1 MAGSCVGAEDCDPPI
16 VCVLGPTASG
26 KTALSLDLAETL
38 GGEIVV
44 MDSAQVYAGLPIGT
58 AKPRADEVAR
68 VPHHLLGV
76 LPWSDVCTAARWADM
91 ARPIL
96 RDIARRGRVPIIC
109 GGTFLYLRALREGLH
124 ALPATDPLIRATLE
138 AWADQDGVAALH
150 AELAAADPQTAQH
163 IHPHDRQRTVRA
175 LEILRQTGRGREAHF
190 GDPTS
195 VPWKGP
201 MLLLAL
207 LPTSRDTLRERIA
220 RRFRQMLDEGLWR
233 EVEAARASPAFDPG
247 LPVMKAVGY
256 RQLFAALDGQYT
268 ADEAIERAIIATR
281 QYAKR
286 QLTWLRRLPD
296 VQWLD
301 SDAAGLTNA
310 ALECIA
316 DWQARSCAA
325 PRGQ

>member
-1 MAGSCVGAEDCDPPI
+1 MAGSCVGAEGRDPPI

-26 KTALSLDLAETL
+26 KTALSLDLAEAL

-44 MDSAQVYAGLPIGT
+44 MDSAQIYAGLPIGT

-76 LPWSDVCTAARWADM
+76 LPWSDVCTAARWADL

-96 RDIARRGRVPIIC
+96 HDIARRGRVPIVC

-124 ALPATDPLIRATLE
+124 ALPATDPPVRAALE
-138 AWADQDGVAALH
+138 ARADQDGVAALH
-150 AELAAADPQTAQH
+150 AELMAADPQTAQR

-190 GDPTS
+190 RDSTG
-195 VPWKGP
+195 VPWNGP

-207 LPTSRDTLRERIA
+207 LPTSREKLRERIA
-220 RRFRQMLDEGLWR
+220 RRFWQMLDEGLWQ
-233 EVEAARASPAFDPG
+233 EVQAARASPAFDPG

-256 RQLFAALDGQYT
+256 RQLFAALDGQCT

-286 QLTWLRRLPD
+286 QLTWLRRMPD

-301 SDAAGLTNA
+301 SDAPSLVDA
-310 ALECIA
+310 ALEHVA
-316 DWQARSCAA
+316 DWQGRFHAA
-325 PRGQ
+325 SRVQ